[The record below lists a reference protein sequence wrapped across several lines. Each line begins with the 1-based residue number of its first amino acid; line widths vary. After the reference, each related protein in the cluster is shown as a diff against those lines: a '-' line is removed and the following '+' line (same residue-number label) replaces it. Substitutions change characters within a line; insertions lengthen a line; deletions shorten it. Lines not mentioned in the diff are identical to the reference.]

1 MRTAIM
7 NLKGGTGK
15 TVTAINTAAIL
26 ARDYAQRVL
35 LVDADSQAN
44 LTEFVAEDKADLSGA
59 LLSQL
64 LTGKSVD
71 AIQTTIKGVSLLA
84 AKLAPEYG
92 IEYRSPAFAIHRKG
106 RYGSMV
112 GKAFET
118 MAEYRALVEEVKAL
132 LAAGVP
138 AHCTAMQAI
147 GYKEMTDAVANG
159 GDLQAAAEEVKLRS
173 RQYAKRQL
181 TWFRRNKE
189 AHWIYLPKEPDF
201 TSVLRDSTEFLREK
215 GLG

>member
-1 MRTAIM
+1 RYEACTIT
-7 NLKGGTGK
+7 LT
-15 TVTAINTAAIL
+15 
-26 ARDYAQRVL
+26 YADR
-35 LVDADSQAN
+35 
-44 LTEFVAEDKADLSGA
+44 ADLYA
-59 LLSQL
+59 RIDRR
-64 LTGKSVD
+64 VD
-71 AIQTTIKGVSLLA
+71 VMMEMG
-84 AKLAPEYG
+84 
-92 IEYRSPAFAIHRKG
+92 
-106 RYGSMV
+106 
-112 GKAFET
+112 
-118 MAEYRALVEEVKAL
+118 LVEEVKAL

-147 GYKEMTDAVANG
+147 GYKEMTDAVAKG
-159 GDLQAAAEEVKLRS
+159 GDLRAAAEEVKLRS